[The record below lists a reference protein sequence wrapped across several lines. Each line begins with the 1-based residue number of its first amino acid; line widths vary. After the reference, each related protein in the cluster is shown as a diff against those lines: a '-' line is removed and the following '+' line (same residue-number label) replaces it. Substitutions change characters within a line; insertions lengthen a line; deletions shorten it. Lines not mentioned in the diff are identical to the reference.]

1 MQKKYVTPEYR
12 EIVVV
17 ITSVVL
23 SNELF
28 VYVPE
33 SLFKLTGIIYS
44 QRH

>member
-1 MQKKYVTPEYR
+1 MLKCNIQKKYVTPENR

-17 ITSVVL
+17 ITNVVL

-33 SLFKLTGIIYS
+33 SLFKN
-44 QRH
+44 